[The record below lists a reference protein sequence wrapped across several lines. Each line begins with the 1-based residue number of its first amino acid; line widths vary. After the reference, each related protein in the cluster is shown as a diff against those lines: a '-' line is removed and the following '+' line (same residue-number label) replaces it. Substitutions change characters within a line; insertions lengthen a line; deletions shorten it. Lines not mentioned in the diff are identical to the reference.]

1 MLNIEFQFGYSE
13 PDKRYVLAAKIHYK
27 DKDLYIWDTTIE
39 EACTKAM
46 ELTGIN
52 TNVWWNVS
60 DFNN

>member
-13 PDKRYVLAAKIHYK
+13 SYKRYVLVAKIRYK
-27 DKDLYIWDTTIE
+27 DKDLYLWDTTIE

-52 TNVWWNVS
+52 TNVWWNLS
-60 DFNN
+60 DFSN